1 MKLTPLQKF
10 KHDTVGKFSTLKE
23 LIEDLKDENLQE
35 ADSIEVLDAIF
46 ETFDKMQLSSSQF
59 RDYLLELKNK

>member
-23 LIEDLKDENLQE
+23 LIEDLNDESLLE
-35 ADSIEVLDAIF
+35 AESSEVLDAIF
-46 ETFDKMQLSSSQF
+46 ETFEKMQLSSSKF
-59 RDYLLELKNK
+59 KEHFLELKNK